1 MFVYQPTL
9 ERQFSEPHA
18 WWDEYDARREEQYRE
33 LIKGKTCV
41 DDCGKCRIPD
51 IHDSRFHFMTV
62 GFCPEIDDFVGEG
75 DTPAR
80 FDCQSFAGAA

>member
-33 LIKGKTCV
+33 LIKGKTCL
-41 DDCGKCRIPD
+41 DCGKCRICERTPTIGYCVED
-51 IHDSRFHFMTV
+51 
-62 GFCPEIDDFVGEG
+62 GEFRY
-75 DTPAR
+75 DTDNVEQAGYECFR
-80 FDCQSFAGAA
+80 GAA